1 MDFDKL
7 FAFLSE
13 DQDWV
18 KKVGIAAVLIL
29 TQIGTIAVMGWAAE
43 IARRIAEDDPDPLP
57 EWDPI
62 GDYFVSGLKLIGVSL
77 VWFLPPAL
85 LVICQSSLMIF
96 ALRGSGSDSLAGVL
110 TASSLLVYLLI
121 FIYIIGAGLVFSPL
135 YVLAAEGADYK
146 DLLKP
151 APAWKLIKANFPG
164 YILSIL
170 VSGLITIIMVSVGIL
185 ACFIGSFFGGALGF
199 VFMAIL
205 IGQATGVARGSLMS
219 GSQSAFENEA
229 TRPS

>member
-7 FAFLSE
+7 FAFLSN
-13 DQDWV
+13 DRDWAR
-18 KKVGIAAVLIL
+18 KVAIAAVLIL

-43 IARRIAEDDPDPLP
+43 IARRTAEDDPNPLP

-62 GDYFVSGLKLIGVSL
+62 GDYFVSGMKLIGVSL

-96 ALRGSGSDSLAGVL
+96 AFRGAGSDSLAGVL

-121 FIYIIGAGLVFSPL
+121 FIYIITAGMIFSPL
-135 YVLAAEGADYK
+135 YVFAAEGADFK
-146 DLLKP
+146 VLLKP
-151 APAWKLIKANFPG
+151 APAWQLIKANFPG

-170 VSGLITIIMVSVGIL
+170 VSGLITIILVVVGIL
-185 ACFIGSFFGGALGF
+185 ACFFGSFFGGALGF
-199 VFMAIL
+199 VFMASL
-205 IGQATGVARGSLMS
+205 IGQATGVARDTLTSS
-219 GSQSAFENEA
+219 GQPLFQTNEI
-229 TRPS
+229 